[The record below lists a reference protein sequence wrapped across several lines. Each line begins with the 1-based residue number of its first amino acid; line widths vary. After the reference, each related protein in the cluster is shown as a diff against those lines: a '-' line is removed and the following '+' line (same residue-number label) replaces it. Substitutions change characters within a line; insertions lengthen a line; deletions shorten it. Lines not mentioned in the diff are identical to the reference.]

1 MAEHGLTY
9 SEIGYGMVLW
19 FQSKV
24 VVLESHFTIT
34 GKTLITRIGG
44 VIGVGQVLTWLLN
57 RGFDYLSV
65 IYTKFRDSQHL
76 RVNQ

>member
-1 MAEHGLTY
+1 
-9 SEIGYGMVLW
+9 MVLW

-44 VIGVGQVLTWLLN
+44 VIGVGQVFTWLLN
-57 RGFDYLSV
+57 RSLDYLLV
-65 IYTKFRDSQHL
+65 IYTKFRDSQNS
-76 RVNQ
+76 RTK

>member
-1 MAEHGLTY
+1 MAKHGLSY
-9 SEIGYGMVLW
+9 SERGYGMVLW

-24 VVLESHFTIT
+24 VVFQSHFTVT

-57 RGFDYLSV
+57 RGFDYLLLISYLHQ
-65 IYTKFRDSQHL
+65 I
-76 RVNQ
+76 